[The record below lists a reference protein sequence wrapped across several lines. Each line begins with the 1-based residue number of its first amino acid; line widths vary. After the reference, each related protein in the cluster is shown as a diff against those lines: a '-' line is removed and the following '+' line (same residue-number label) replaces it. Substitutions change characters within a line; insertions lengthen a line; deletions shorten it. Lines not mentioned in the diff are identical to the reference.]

1 VNGTAHRARRE
12 MLGAFVLGQLE
23 SSAGSFVG
31 TGGREMRCTSTP
43 RCRADAAGFR
53 VLGPYG
59 AVVLDAAFG

>member
-1 VNGTAHRARRE
+1 

-31 TGGREMRCTSTP
+31 TGGREMRCNLNAAVL
-43 RCRADAAGFR
+43 RADAAGFR
-53 VLGPYG
+53 VLGPDG